1 MNKLKQ
7 LTEKHA
13 ELLAQTEK
21 LDATKP
27 EERAKLD
34 GLIAEITETDAAIKT
49 EIEIQN
55 IRSRAAP
62 DLSKQDKR
70 DLNSFHFGKLLRHL
84 HATLLGRPTKLDGV
98 EAEVVLAGDTEAREA
113 GISPHGLMLPGFFVR
128 RNGIEHRAF
137 SSTGPETEGGLTI
150 ATEKRGLLDD
160 FFATSVMA
168 HAGATILT
176 GLVGN
181 VDLPRIHASTTK
193 PKGKKEFEDSDEI
206 TPTFA
211 QLKLTPKR
219 LPAHIKNISESLL
232 MQSSAAIEAVLRG
245 HLGSELNVQQETAFF
260 HGTGVEEAEGVLNTA
275 GIGSVSGGAD
285 GADPTWA
292 NLIKLQKVVDSRN
305 ALLGSL
311 HYITNGAVRYKLQ
324 TTQKVAGSMPIFLMN
339 DNADSIAGYS
349 PYFTNAIRSD
359 LVKGSSGPKCSPLLF
374 GNWADYVASY
384 WAGLALE
391 LHRGAAEAIKGTFT
405 IVASTYYD
413 GGVQRPKSFAAMT
426 DVLTD

>member
-1 MNKLKQ
+1 
-7 LTEKHA
+7 
-13 ELLAQTEK
+13 
-21 LDATKP
+21 
-27 EERAKLD
+27 
-34 GLIAEITETDAAIKT
+34 
-49 EIEIQN
+49 
-55 IRSRAAP
+55 
-62 DLSKQDKR
+62 
-70 DLNSFHFGKLLRHL
+70 
-84 HATLLGRPTKLDGV
+84 
-98 EAEVVLAGDTEAREA
+98 
-113 GISPHGLMLPGFFVR
+113 MLPGFFVR

-160 FFATSVMA
+160 FFANSVLT

-176 GLVGN
+176 GLTGN
-181 VDLPRIHASTTK
+181 VDLPRIHASVTK

-206 TPTFA
+206 SPTFA

-245 HLGSELNVQQETAFF
+245 HLGSELNVRQEAAFF
-260 HGTGVEEAEGVLNTA
+260 HGTGNEEAEGVLNTT
-275 GIGSVSGGAD
+275 GIGRVSGGAN

-292 NLIKLQKVVDSRN
+292 NLIKLQKAVDSQN

-324 TTQKVAGSMPIFLMN
+324 TTQKVSGSMPIFLMN

-359 LVKGSSGPKCSPLLF
+359 LTKGTATNCSPLFF
-374 GNWADYVASY
+374 GNWADYAAAY

-391 LHRGAAEAIKGTFT
+391 MHRGAAEAIKGTFT
-405 IVASTYYD
+405 LVASTYYD
-413 GGVQRPKSFAAMT
+413 GGVMRPKSFAAMA